1 MEDKDPKDVDELISE
16 VEAHSADESLPTIGG
31 GGFGD
36 TDTCNTC
43 TCPCEE

>member
-16 VEAHSADESLPTIGG
+16 VEAHSADESLPGSVS
-31 GGFGD
+31 GFGD